1 MEIKV
6 DMAYKS
12 LNKNEEELCGDKV
25 EILHTDNSHIL
36 ILADGMGSGVKA
48 NILATM
54 TSKIL
59 GTMFL
64 RGIPLE
70 ECVETIAETLPVC
83 RVRQM
88 AYATFSILQVY
99 DDGTAYLVEFDN
111 PGCIFIRDGEIMKIP
126 EQFRMIDNRRINE
139 YHFKVKLG
147 DAFVLISD
155 GAINAG
161 VGELLNFGW
170 NWDSVAKYAQREYKK
185 TISAMHLAAAISQA
199 CDDLYQYRPG
209 DDTTVAVL
217 RIGEKKLVNLMTG
230 PAQCQEDDE
239 GMVTDFMADENV
251 VKVVCGG
258 TSANIVARVL
268 EKEIN
273 VAFTGEIDP
282 NIPPTAS
289 IEGIDLVTEGVVT
302 MNRVLKLL
310 EQYTRDDE
318 IDEAFFI
325 ELDKPNGASML
336 AKLLI
341 EQCTDLHLFVGKAVN
356 AAYQNTELPFQLGVR
371 QKLVDQIED
380 VLKRLGKGVSVR
392 YY

>member
-111 PGCIFIRDGEIMKIP
+111 PGCIFIRDGEIIKIP

-239 GMVTDFMADENV
+239 GMVTDFMADENA

>member
-6 DMAYKS
+6 DIAYKS

-25 EILHTDNSHIL
+25 EILHTENSHIL

-126 EQFRMIDNRRINE
+126 EQFRVIDNRRINE

-170 NWDSVAKYAQREYKK
+170 NWDSVANYAQRVYKK

-239 GMVTDFMADENV
+239 GMVTDFMADENA

-268 EKEIN
+268 EKKID
-273 VAFTGEIDP
+273 VAFSGEIDP

-380 VLKRLGKGVSVR
+380 VMKRLGKGVSVR

>member
-6 DMAYKS
+6 DIAYKS

-25 EILHTDNSHIL
+25 EILHTENSHIL

-126 EQFRMIDNRRINE
+126 EQFRVIDNRRINE

-170 NWDSVAKYAQREYKK
+170 NWDSVANYAQRVYKK

-239 GMVTDFMADENV
+239 GMVTDFMADENA

-268 EKEIN
+268 EKKID
-273 VAFTGEIDP
+273 VAFSGEIDP

-380 VLKRLGKGVSVR
+380 VMKRLGKGVSVK

>member
-1 MEIKV
+1 MGIKV
-6 DMAYKS
+6 DIAYRS

-25 EILHTDNSHIL
+25 EILHTEDSHIL

-64 RGIPLE
+64 RGILLE

-99 DDGTAYLVEFDN
+99 DDKSAYLVEFDN
-111 PGCIFIRDGEIMKIP
+111 PGCIFIRDGKIMEIP
-126 EQFRMIDNRRINE
+126 EQYRTIENRRINE
-139 YHFKVKLG
+139 YHFTVQTG

-170 NWDSVAKYAQREYKK
+170 NWDSVAEYACREYGK
-185 TISAMHLAAAISQA
+185 TVSAMHLATSLCQA
-199 CDDLYQYRPG
+199 CDELYQSRPG

-217 RIGEKKLVNLMTG
+217 RIGEKRLVNLMTG
-230 PAQCQEDDE
+230 PAEHEENDVR
-239 GMVTDFMADENV
+239 MVSEFMADADSS
-251 VKVVCGG
+251 KVVCGG
-258 TSANIVARVL
+258 TSANIVSRVIG
-268 EKEIN
+268 KEIDMSVEN
-273 VAFTGEIDP
+273 IDP
-282 NIPPTAS
+282 NIPPTAF

-302 MNRVLKLL
+302 LNRVLKLL
-310 EQYTRDDE
+310 EQYTRDEE
-318 IDEAFFI
+318 IDEAFFE
-325 ELDKPNGASML
+325 ELDKPNGASLL

-341 EQCTDLHLFVGKAVN
+341 ENCTDLHLFVGKAVN
-356 AAYQNTELPFQLGVR
+356 PAYQNTELPFQLGVR
-371 QKLVDQIED
+371 QKLVDRIGD
-380 VLKRLGKGVSVR
+380 VMERLGKQVVVK

>member
-99 DDGTAYLVEFDN
+99 DDGTAYLLEFDN

-239 GMVTDFMADENV
+239 GMVTDFMADENA